1 MVDFTPLMRLY
12 ARWRLAKL
20 RGLVPGEAQQR
31 VLLSLLARAGRT
43 RFGRD
48 HGFAEIRSVADFQR
62 RVPLR
67 RYEDFAEHYWS
78 KEAGFPV
85 LRDASWPGTIP
96 YFAVSSGTTTGRT
109 KHIPFSREM
118 IASTRRAGI
127 DTVCFHLAN
136 RLESR
141 VLGGKP
147 FMLGG
152 STALTEEAPG
162 VHSGDMSGIMSDNL
176 PWWAARISFP
186 PKELAL
192 LADWEEKIERL
203 AKAAASEDI
212 RTIAGTP
219 SWLLLF
225 FERMAALRGGGAP
238 DLGEYFPNLELLVYG
253 GVDFAPYR
261 QRFEA
266 LLADTHG
273 ELREVYPASEGFFA
287 VADRGVG
294 EGLRLML
301 DSGIFHE
308 FVPVEELEDREPT
321 RHWAGTVQK
330 GVNYAIAV
338 STCAGL
344 WAYLVGDTVEVI
356 DFEPLRVRV
365 TGRTSYTLSAFGE
378 HLIAH
383 EIEEAV
389 ARAAQAIGADV
400 TDWSVGALFPDA
412 ADAKGRHL
420 YIVEFAQGAP
430 DAAALA
436 RFAETL
442 DAHLCETNEDY
453 EAHRAGDFG
462 MTAPEVRAVPP
473 GTFAQ
478 WMKAR
483 GQLGGQHKVPR
494 IINDTELFA
503 DLRSFVERSS

>member
-12 ARWRLAKL
+12 ARRRLAKL
-20 RGLVPGEAQQR
+20 RGMVPGEVQQR
-31 VLLSLLARAGRT
+31 ILLSLLARAGRT

-48 HGFAEIRSVADFQR
+48 HGFAEIRSVPDFQS

-67 RYEDFAEHYWS
+67 RYEDFAERYWS
-78 KEAGFPV
+78 DEAGFPV
-85 LRDASWPGTIP
+85 LHNASWPGTIP
-96 YFAVSSGTTTGRT
+96 YFAVTSGTTTGRT
-109 KHIPFSREM
+109 KYIPFSREM
-118 IASTRRAGI
+118 ITSATRAAV
-127 DTVCFHLAN
+127 DTVCFHLAD
-136 RLESR
+136 RPKSR
-141 VLGGKP
+141 VLGGKS

-152 STALTEEAPG
+152 STAFAEEAHG
-162 VHSGDMSGIMSDNL
+162 VHSGDMSGIMADNL
-176 PWWAARISFP
+176 PWWASRASFP
-186 PKELAL
+186 PQELAL

-203 AKAAASEDI
+203 AEVAASEDI

-225 FERMAALRGGGAP
+225 FDRMAALRREDAP
-238 DLGEYFPNLELLVYG
+238 VLAKYFPNLELLVHG

-266 LLADTHG
+266 LLADTHA

-287 VADRGVG
+287 AADQGSG

-301 DSGIFHE
+301 DGGIFYE
-308 FVPVEELEDREPT
+308 FVPVEELGEREPT

-330 GVNYAIAV
+330 DVNYAIAV

-344 WAYLVGDTVEVI
+344 WAYLVGDTVEVV
-356 DFEPLRVRV
+356 DYRPLRVRV
-365 TGRTSYTLSAFGE
+365 TGRISYTLSAFGE

-389 ARAAQAIGADV
+389 ARAAKAIGADV
-400 TDWSVGALFPDA
+400 TDWSVGAVFPDDT
-412 ADAKGRHL
+412 DAKGGHI
-420 YIVEFAQGAP
+420 YIVEFAHGAP
-430 DAAALA
+430 DEAGLAGFAA
-436 RFAETL
+436 TL

-453 EAHRAGDFG
+453 EAHRSGGFG
-462 MTAPEVRAVPP
+462 MAAPEVRAVAP
-473 GTFAQ
+473 GTFAE

-494 IINDTELFA
+494 IINNAELFA
-503 DLRSFVERSS
+503 ELRSFADRP